1 MKPHELFKGMGDSTR
16 LRIVILL
23 LERELCVC
31 DILAVLR
38 LPQST
43 VSRHMARL
51 KSAGLVMDRREGKW
65 VHYRLEESELM
76 DELRY
81 LLQRNL
87 VPLDPYR
94 SDLAVLKGYV
104 ASGRCAATA

>member
-1 MKPHELFKGMGDSTR
+1 MKYHEIFAALGDPTR
-16 LRIVILL
+16 LRIVVLL

-51 KSAGLVMDRREGKW
+51 RSAGVVDDRREGKW
-65 VHYRLEESELM
+65 VHYRLADNALI
-76 DELRY
+76 DNLRRP
-81 LLQRNL
+81 LQHNL
-87 VPLDPYR
+87 AGIDPFKR
-94 SDLAVLKGYV
+94 DLALLERYV
-104 ASGRCAATA
+104 DSGKCAAMA